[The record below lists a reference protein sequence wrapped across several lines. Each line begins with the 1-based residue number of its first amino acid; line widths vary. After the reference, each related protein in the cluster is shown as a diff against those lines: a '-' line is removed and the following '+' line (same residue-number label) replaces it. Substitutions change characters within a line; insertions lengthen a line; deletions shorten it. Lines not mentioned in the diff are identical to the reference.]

1 MKQEHMDVSVTQR
14 QTLSL
19 PLILQT
25 LVMLGSLAAVFA
37 NGVANDR
44 EIAAK
49 YEAQQSQIS
58 QLQADNRTFKNDLRT
73 DLKEI
78 RDEVRELRNSLTERR
93 K

>member
-1 MKQEHMDVSVTQR
+1 MSDEHMDVNVTQR

-19 PLILQT
+19 PLILQS
-25 LVMLGSLAAVFA
+25 LVMLGGLAAVYA

-44 EIAAK
+44 EIATK

-58 QLQADNRTFKNDLRT
+58 QLQADSRTFKNDLRT
-73 DLKEI
+73 DLREI
-78 RDEVRELRNSLTERR
+78 KDEVRELRNSLMDRR

>member
-1 MKQEHMDVSVTQR
+1 MSQEHMDVSVTQR
-14 QTLSL
+14 QTLSM
-19 PLILQT
+19 PLVLQT
-25 LVMLGSLAAVFA
+25 LGMLAALAGVFA

-49 YEAQQSQIS
+49 YESQQAQIG
-58 QLQADNRTFKNDLRT
+58 QLQADSRTFKNDLRM

-78 RDEVRELRNSLTERR
+78 KDEVRELRNTLNDKR